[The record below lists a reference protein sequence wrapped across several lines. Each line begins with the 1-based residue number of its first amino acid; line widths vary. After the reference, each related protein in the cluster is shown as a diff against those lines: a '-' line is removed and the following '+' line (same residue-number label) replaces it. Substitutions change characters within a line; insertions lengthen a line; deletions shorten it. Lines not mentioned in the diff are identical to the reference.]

1 MEEDKQKTD
10 SIKKERSIR
19 KSGKIKDKRKKD
31 KGMKEFF
38 NVKERILRRW
48 EKAYGELELI
58 GLQPQSTKA
67 NILVRRRILIYGM
80 LKLIEQIRKENL
92 FYGKEKIKEVLL
104 SKRYDLKLSTIE
116 NGLNIL
122 FKQRRIQYIF

>member
-1 MEEDKQKTD
+1 
-10 SIKKERSIR
+10 
-19 KSGKIKDKRKKD
+19 
-31 KGMKEFF
+31 
-38 NVKERILRRW
+38 
-48 EKAYGELELI
+48 
-58 GLQPQSTKA
+58 
-67 NILVRRRILIYGM
+67 M

>member
-1 MEEDKQKTD
+1 
-10 SIKKERSIR
+10 
-19 KSGKIKDKRKKD
+19 
-31 KGMKEFF
+31 MKEFF
-38 NVKERILRRW
+38 NVKERILRRQK
-48 EKAYGELELI
+48 KAYGELGLI
-58 GLQPQSTKA
+58 GLQPQSTKT
-67 NILVRRRILIYGM
+67 NRLVRKRILIYGM